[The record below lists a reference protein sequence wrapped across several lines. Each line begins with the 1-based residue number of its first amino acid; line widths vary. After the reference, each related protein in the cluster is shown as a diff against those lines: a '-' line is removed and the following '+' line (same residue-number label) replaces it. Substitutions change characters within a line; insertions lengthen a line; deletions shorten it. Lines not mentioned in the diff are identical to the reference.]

1 MKITRQLGLRPG
13 ETGPVVL
20 AFLYF
25 FFLLA
30 SYYVIRPVRDE
41 MAIQAGLEQLQWLF
55 TATFLA
61 MLAFVPLF
69 GYVSARFPRRVLVPL
84 VYLFFAVGLMIFLA
98 CFSLLEDISWAARI
112 FYVWVS
118 VYNLFVVSVFWSF
131 VSDIFRREQGKRL
144 FGLIAAGGSLGA
156 VTGPTLAA
164 WLAQVLG
171 VASLLLVAVILLM
184 GAITMVMLL
193 NRRQSAG
200 DERAPA
206 LHGGIFDGALLL
218 GRSRFLQGIAV
229 FIWLYTTLATFL
241 YFQQAHLVADAFD
254 NSADRT
260 SVFAAIDL
268 AVNSLTIGMQIFI
281 VGKIMSRAG
290 LGTALAAV
298 PVCLMLGF
306 TALAAIPSVAVLIG
320 VQILRRAG
328 NYGVTRPAREVL
340 YTTVE
345 RDARYKAKN
354 FIDTVVYR
362 GGDALAGWLFTLLK
376 MLGLGIGGIALL
388 SIPLAMLWGW
398 IGYRLGRKADAG

>member
-1 MKITRQLGLRPG
+1 
-13 ETGPVVL
+13 
-20 AFLYF
+20 
-25 FFLLA
+25 
-30 SYYVIRPVRDE
+30 
-41 MAIQAGLEQLQWLF
+41 LEQLQWLF

-69 GYVSARFPRRVLVPL
+69 GYVSARFPRHVLVPL

-98 CFSLLEDISWAARI
+98 CFSLLDDISWAARV

-200 DERAPA
+200 DEQAPA
-206 LHGGIFDGALLL
+206 LHGGILDGALLL
-218 GRSRFLQGIAV
+218 GKSRFLQGIAV

-241 YFQQAHLVADAFD
+241 YFQQAHLVAGAFD

-268 AVNSLTIGMQIFI
+268 TVNSLTIGMQIFI

-306 TALAAIPSVAVLIG
+306 TALAAVPSVAVLIG

-398 IGYRLGRKADAG
+398 IGYRLGRKADTR

>member
-1 MKITRQLGLRPG
+1 MKITRKLGLKPE
-13 ETGPVVL
+13 ETAPVAL

-41 MAIQAGLEQLQWLF
+41 MAIQAGLDQLQWLF
-55 TATFLA
+55 TATFGA

-69 GYVSARFPRRVLVPL
+69 GYVSTRFPRRILVPL
-84 VYLFFAVGLMIFLA
+84 IYLFFAAGLMVFYA
-98 CFSLLEDISWAARI
+98 CFSLLDNIGWAART

-131 VSDIFRREQGKRL
+131 VSDIFHRDQGKRL

-156 VTGPTLAA
+156 VVGPSLAA
-164 WLAQVLG
+164 WLAQTLG
-171 VASLLLVAVILLM
+171 VASLLPVAVVLLL
-184 GAITMVMLL
+184 GANAMVVLL
-193 NRRQSAG
+193 NGHQGGSG
-200 DERAPA
+200 EQGPA
-206 LHGGIFDGALLL
+206 LRGGILDGATLL
-218 GRSRFLQGIAV
+218 GRSRFLQGVAV

-241 YFQQAHLVADAFD
+241 YFQQAHLVAGTFE

-268 AVNSLTIGMQIFI
+268 VVNLLTVGIQFFI
-281 VGKIMSRAG
+281 VGRLMNRAG
-290 LGTALAAV
+290 LGITLAAV
-298 PVCLMLGF
+298 PACLVLGF
-306 TALAAIPSVAVLIG
+306 TALAAVPSVAALIS
-320 VQILRRAG
+320 VQIMRRAG
-328 NYGVTRPAREVL
+328 NYGITRPAREVL

-376 MLGLGIGGIALL
+376 FLGVGIGGIALL
-388 SIPLAMLWGW
+388 SIPLAMIWGW